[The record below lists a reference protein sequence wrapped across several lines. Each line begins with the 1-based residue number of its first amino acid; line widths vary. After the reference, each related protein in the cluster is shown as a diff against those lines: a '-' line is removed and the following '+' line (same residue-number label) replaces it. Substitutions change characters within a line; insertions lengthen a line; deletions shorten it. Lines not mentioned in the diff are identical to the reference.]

1 MVHQMP
7 QMMIRRSRRKDIV
20 FKNVLCI
27 VTFIH
32 FAQKYQHCDWYDD
45 MVKSKSHNQTLLFR
59 SSIRLK
65 SFPVRN
71 GKVQTLATKKA
82 AEVQTAQ
89 ITEQAA
95 EPKNKER
102 RKANTE
108 GKGKVQLD

>member
-45 MVKSKSHNQTLLFR
+45 VVKNKSLFR

-82 AEVQTAQ
+82 AKVQTAQ